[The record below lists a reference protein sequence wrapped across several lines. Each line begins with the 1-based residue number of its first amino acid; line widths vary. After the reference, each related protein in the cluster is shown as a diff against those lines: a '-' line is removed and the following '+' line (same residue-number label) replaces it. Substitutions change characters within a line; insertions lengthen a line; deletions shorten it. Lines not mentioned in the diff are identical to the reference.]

1 MKKIAHSS
9 IPIYEKTLQQLI
21 KQQQEDERDRDKH
34 AAGISG
40 NKIPS
45 LEKFTLI
52 PSSGLNNMCACFT
65 IAEYLIQYEY
75 YDDNKSP
82 VGQAWT
88 RLVDQYV
95 TYNAAF
101 NIDLNA
107 PLLWDLL
114 GKLNPEEKQIMLG
127 WLVKLIFCYDAFEQD
142 DGLTFL
148 DQAVQ
153 LYDDHIFRW
162 ASDALYIN
170 VELLVHTT
178 KLDGS
183 EQYSRTHHSPD
194 KKSDSVPPTM
204 WVFLNAFTGGQH
216 QSYYH
221 IDSSQKEHNILIT
234 NEILE
239 KCKKAAK
246 TKLSLMDVLQF
257 VSKEKSFE
265 TKAQSQFNYTSYIE
279 KRIWDRQ
286 KGDFKTPNNAKL
298 EDQLES
304 VQTFIH
310 DYATREQTQ
319 TKLYL
324 MDINAF
330 WSKLTT
336 LYNSKVVCQKL
347 SQYGSSALLWP
358 VWHKETG
365 WTQLRDLLLNT
376 TITIN
381 QLKEVSNSDE
391 AIYRLVDPSKPDMP
405 SSGHYELLLPQE
417 PKKVTHTAVIDY
429 LPQSWNDFCSV
440 VKGDS
445 EPSRLP
451 VYSRRNSTHLVTLVK
466 QLGERIDLLKDDVNQ
481 YVAEDSFVS
490 QVCDPIVSAYNK
502 LYDLANHLATNP
514 YDQDQKKTFDDE
526 LKSLKDFI
534 GSMLNDPSNPTY
546 QFLNE
551 MDSTHQIL
559 TNILLII
566 TGIGAVALLIDVA
579 INHQQTICKWTTYKR
594 SIMNQFNEELEK
606 IGFDQESINSPRP

>member
-1 MKKIAHSS
+1 MKKNAHGFM
-9 IPIYEKTLQQLI
+9 PYQKTLQQLI
-21 KQQQEDERDRDKH
+21 KQQQKDERDRDQY
-34 AAGISG
+34 AEGILG

-88 RLVDQYV
+88 RLVDRYV
-95 TYNAAF
+95 THNTDF

-107 PLLWDLL
+107 RQLWDLL
-114 GKLNPEEKQIMLG
+114 GKLNPEQKQIMLG
-127 WLVKLIFCYDAFEQD
+127 WLVKLIFCYDAFNQSN
-142 DGLTFL
+142 GLTFL

-162 ASDALYIN
+162 ASNALYIN
-170 VELLVHTT
+170 VELLVHTA
-178 KLDGS
+178 KLDRS
-183 EQYSRTHHSPD
+183 EEYSRTHHFPD
-194 KKSDSVPPTM
+194 KISDSVPPTM
-204 WVFLNAFTGGQH
+204 WVFLNAFTGGQY

-221 IDSSQKEHNILIT
+221 IDSSQKEHNVLIT
-234 NEILE
+234 HDILK
-239 KCKKAAK
+239 KCQEAAK

-265 TKAQSQFNYTSYIE
+265 TKEQSQFNYTSYIE
-279 KRIWDRQ
+279 KRIWDSQ
-286 KGDFKTPNNAKL
+286 SKAFLTQNDAEL

-310 DYATREQTQ
+310 DYANRDQTQ

-330 WSKLTT
+330 WSELT
-336 LYNSKVVCQKL
+336 LLDNSEVVCQNL
-347 SQYGSSALLWP
+347 SQYGFSALLWP
-358 VWHKETG
+358 VWQKETG
-365 WTQLRDLLLNT
+365 WTQLKDLLLNT

-381 QLKEVSNSDE
+381 QLKEVSNWQES
-391 AIYRLVDPSKPDMP
+391 IYRLVDPNKPYMP

-417 PKKVTHTAVIDY
+417 PKKVTHTAFIDY
-429 LPQSWNDFCSV
+429 LPYNWNDFCRV
-440 VKGDS
+440 VKEDS
-445 EPSRLP
+445 EPSPLP
-451 VYSRRNSTHLVTLVK
+451 VYPRSHSTHLVTLVK
-466 QLGERIDLLKDDVNQ
+466 QLGELIDLLKDDVNQ
-481 YVAEDSFVS
+481 YVNEDSFAS
-490 QVCDPIVSAYNK
+490 QVCDPIVNAYNK

-514 YDQDQKKTFDDE
+514 YDQDQKKTFDKE

-566 TGIGAVALLIDVA
+566 SGIGAVALLIDVA

-594 SIMNQFNEELEK
+594 SIMHQFNKELEK
-606 IGFDQESINSPRP
+606 IRFDQESSSSPRP